1 MEEAVSLSG
10 SNMLTSH
17 LVSLDLALAL
27 RDAGYP
33 QSDSLFIWTRAWTR
47 KGGTLR
53 KDGKWYIAYN
63 QYHGEG
69 NLAAPLA
76 SEILE
81 VLPRQVHGKYL
92 NITKAEDD
100 GYYVTYGDGDYGGE
114 HKPILANALGK
125 LFLHLRKA
133 SLI

>member
-1 MEEAVSLSG
+1 MPLSSHTTSLELS
-10 SNMLTSH
+10 
-17 LVSLDLALAL
+17 LAL
-27 RDAGYP
+27 REAGYP

-76 SEILE
+76 SELLATLPKHVKGH
-81 VLPRQVHGKYL
+81 VLQICPGFKEGGWF
-92 NITKAEDD
+92 A
-100 GYYVTYGDGDYGGE
+100 GYGDHMNLNGFLVEDGDTFCE
-114 HKPILANALGK
+114 AVGK

>member
-1 MEEAVSLSG
+1 
-10 SNMLTSH
+10 MLTSH
-17 LVSLDLALAL
+17 VVSHSLALAL

-53 KDGKWYIAYN
+53 KDGKWYITYN

-76 SEILE
+76 SELMERMEGRLQHRFLLTIQKPDPDAYSAAYDDTVNAESLAYNCE
-81 VLPRQVHGKYL
+81 KTLPD
-92 NITKAEDD
+92 A
-100 GYYVTYGDGDYGGE
+100 
-114 HKPILANALGK
+114 LAK
-125 LFLHLRKA
+125 SWLHLRKA